1 MASQLPAG
9 CFVIRG
15 NFESLPTK
23 VQDYVANQAEMCKP
37 DNIYICDGSKE
48 ENESLI
54 NQLIE
59 AGVLTKLH
67 KYDNWYADFVLSYI
81 VLSCVT
87 SFLMFC
93 FASVLLQSRIYSR
106 LFVFPFTLS
115 PSNLFQMFLGLL
127 LKALDNDLP
136 L

>member
-9 CFVIRG
+9 CFVVRG

-23 VQDYVANQAEMCKP
+23 VQDYVANQAEVCKP

-67 KYDNWYADFVLSYI
+67 KYDNWYAEFVRSS
-81 VLSCVT
+81 VVVRVT
-87 SFLMFC
+87 SFVVFEMFR

-115 PSNLFQMFLGLL
+115 LSN
-127 LKALDNDLP
+127 
-136 L
+136 